1 MDFKIVAVTIFQF
14 LPVLVISTV
23 GLEAIAAFFKKYPN
37 PKKYLDT
44 VFKNKSLCPF
54 YCPGLFSL
62 FLIHTQ
68 WRQSKFER
76 KFEISRET
84 FEKTLICTEGKIFN
98 EFWIIKMQNW
108 IDLKNKRCKC
118 IIILQDLKEIFQK
131 SQNYSK
137 KGLLVTLLP
146 IVTKKLFYGKSCVFY
161 LGNLLKIT
169 INF

>member
-62 FLIHTQ
+62 FLIYFLQCFLHTVDAIP
-68 WRQSKFER
+68 KV
-76 KFEISRET
+76 EILELQ
-84 FEKTLICTEGKIFN
+84 FDA
-98 EFWIIKMQNW
+98 KM
-108 IDLKNKRCKC
+108 
-118 IIILQDLKEIFQK
+118 
-131 SQNYSK
+131 
-137 KGLLVTLLP
+137 
-146 IVTKKLFYGKSCVFY
+146 
-161 LGNLLKIT
+161 
-169 INF
+169 